1 MLRPRSLALVV
12 GLACVACESGPAR
25 TPAQPPPRER
35 IVEEWREE
43 PSVPSTPGASDDA
56 DDHDV
61 EAVEPLAFETST
73 TPTEPERTILAA
85 AARDLAYDN
94 DEPVAV
100 RRYVYRVRLAIPSAL
115 GDAADLATPGAE
127 LFIDTCEERARARF
141 VGQAWPVEAGTE
153 VRVRGDSPGAY
164 VFDGRGGRPLLPGEL
179 GEWFEGGE
187 RRPGPGLSVR
197 RDPATPSGERGGLV
211 CALLAEWAGE
221 DRESV
226 MRRCDDRAPV
236 SFRVGLWRAERT
248 ADLAI
253 DVPRRTLRADEVE
266 PPAPIVIST
275 SRAFF
280 EPQSL
285 ARIGP
290 ASARGEEI
298 EAQDPHA
305 PGEGLELVNESATR
319 VIVTA
324 EGVPVGWI
332 APHASGLFVGLRPG
346 PLWIGALR
354 PMGSIALR
362 PRLVSIPARTVLR
375 APRVRPT
382 P

>member
-1 MLRPRSLALVV
+1 GEEGHEEPGGGTGDAPDPEGEEPLGALAL
-12 GLACVACESGPAR
+12 AP
-25 TPAQPPPRER
+25 
-35 IVEEWREE
+35 
-43 PSVPSTPGASDDA
+43 
-56 DDHDV
+56 
-61 EAVEPLAFETST
+61 AVEPV
-73 TPTEPERTILAA
+73 EPEHAIALA

-94 DEPVAV
+94 DEPIAV

-115 GDAADLATPGAE
+115 GDGSDLATPGAE
-127 LFIDTCEERARARF
+127 LYIDTSVERARARF
-141 VGQAWPVEAGTE
+141 VGQAWPVDAGTE
-153 VRVRGDSPGAY
+153 VRLRGDSPGAY
-164 VFDGRGGRPLLPGEL
+164 VFDGHGGRPLLPGEL

-187 RRPGPGLSVR
+187 RRPGPALSVR
-197 RDPATPSGERGGLV
+197 RDPATPAGERGGLV
-211 CALLAEWAGE
+211 CAFLAEWAGD
-221 DRESV
+221 DREGV
-226 MRRCDDRAPV
+226 IRRCDDRAPV

-253 DVPRRTLRADEVE
+253 EVPRRSLRADEVE
-266 PPAPIVIST
+266 PPAPITASS

-285 ARIGP
+285 ARIAP
-290 ASARGEEI
+290 ASVRGEEI
-298 EAQDPHA
+298 EPTDPAA

-324 EGVPVGWI
+324 QGVPVGWI
-332 APHASGLFVGLRPG
+332 APHASGFFVGLRPG

-375 APRVRPT
+375 APRVRPSQ
-382 P
+382 